1 MFNRYIFLKTWERN
15 SKSNITIRYNP
26 KKKKRISRNYYT
38 NSAKKKTTLIIL
50 RPIRIFPSPNV
61 TLLENARTE
70 AYYGKVSRRK
80 KVICARNAGKNC

>member
-1 MFNRYIFLKTWERN
+1 MGEEFEVKYYN
-15 SKSNITIRYNP
+15 SLQS
-26 KKKKRISRNYYT
+26 KKKRKELVEIIIQIRQ
-38 NSAKKKTTLIIL
+38 KKKTTLIIL